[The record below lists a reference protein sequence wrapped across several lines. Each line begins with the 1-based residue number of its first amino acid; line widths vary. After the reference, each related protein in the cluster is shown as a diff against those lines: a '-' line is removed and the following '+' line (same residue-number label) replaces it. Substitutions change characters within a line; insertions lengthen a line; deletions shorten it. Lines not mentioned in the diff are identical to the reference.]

1 MARNNSEAQKRAD
14 QKYNAKV
21 KKMLL
26 EFYPTDKDIIEHL
39 DNLDQP
45 KQTYIKALIRKDMK
59 IAKLYAM
66 RTKMESLADDKEAE
80 VATKAVEEY
89 LKSKEQN

>member
-21 KKMLL
+21 KSLYL
-26 EFYPTDKDIIEHL
+26 EFYPTDTDIIEHL

-45 KQTYIKALIRKDMK
+45 KQTYIKNLIREDM
-59 IAKLYAM
+59 
-66 RTKMESLADDKEAE
+66 
-80 VATKAVEEY
+80 
-89 LKSKEQN
+89 SKEQS